1 MSSFKKNVTFEAST
15 IFIEPSGNRVV
26 PRLNPPFPLEFK
38 RALWYSQREL
48 AYIEYVE
55 YREQRLAI
63 EAAAVDARNNLMPVV
78 AAGAGA
84 RGSGARGSGARGSGA
99 RGSGAGGPR
108 VLVFK

>member
-26 PRLNPPFPLEFK
+26 SRLNPPFPVEFK

-48 AYIEYVE
+48 AYMEYVE
-55 YREQRLAI
+55 YREQRLVI
-63 EAAAVDARNNLMPVV
+63 EAAAVAARNNLMPVV
-78 AAGAGA
+78 AAGTGA
-84 RGSGARGSGARGSGA
+84 VTK
-99 RGSGAGGPR
+99 GGPR